1 MSHGTPAYTAE
12 LWVDGERIAHCQ
24 NSGSGG
30 ADVVQRCPPASWET
44 LRKVEQ
50 HCAAMPSI
58 KRFGMVLKMSLELWC
73 HEQVFNSQLSR
84 KLKKKMKTHLLFV
97 VDDKVCS
104 VPIGAAA
111 RIKDRVVLNNLPF
124 KEAEDIWINYCNSF
138 NE

>member
-12 LWVDGERIAHCQ
+12 LWVDGERTAHCQ
-24 NSGSGG
+24 NDGAGG
-30 ADVVQRCPPASWET
+30 ADVVQRCPPATWDT